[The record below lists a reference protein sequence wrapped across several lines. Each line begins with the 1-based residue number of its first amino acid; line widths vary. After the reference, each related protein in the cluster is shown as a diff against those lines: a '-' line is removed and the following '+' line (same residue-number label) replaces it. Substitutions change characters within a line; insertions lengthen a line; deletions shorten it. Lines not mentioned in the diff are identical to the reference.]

1 LTLNGVTLAAGASSA
16 NFISGLSAAQLRAG
30 GVTFDTAGFNITVP
44 QALVNSG
51 GGGLTKTGAGKL
63 TLTGAN
69 TYSGATMVSGGSLAL
84 SGAGAVSSSA
94 GVIFQNDADLDLTGK
109 ADRTLVL
116 SSGRFLK
123 GNGRVIG
130 NVSAAAGSTIEP
142 GNGIGNLTILGNVGL
157 GGALIMELDRG
168 AAQACDRLVCA
179 GGTAT
184 GGGALVV
191 TNIGPS
197 LAVGDVFR
205 LFEVPVS
212 GFAEI
217 ILPELPAGLGWTN
230 GVATDGT
237 IAVIAR
243 AATLLPVTLLEGNK
257 MKITWDPAQTGWRLQ
272 SQTNALGIGMG
283 QSWFDLP
290 GSDATNEWLA
300 PIDPGS
306 GSVFFRLVY
315 P

>member
-1 LTLNGVTLAAGASSA
+1 LTLNGVTLVAGAA
-16 NFISGLSAAQLRAG
+16 TPNFIHGLSAAQLRAG

-44 QALVNSG
+44 QTLINSG
-51 GGGLTKTGAGKL
+51 GGGLTKTGAGRL

-69 TYSGATMVSGGSLAL
+69 TYSGTTMVSGGSLAL
-84 SGAGAVSSSA
+84 SGTGSISSSA
-94 GVIFQNDADLDLTGK
+94 GITFQNDADLDLTGK

-142 GNGIGNLTILGNVGL
+142 GNGIGSLTILGNVGL
-157 GGALIMELDRG
+157 GGTLTMELDRS
-168 AAQACDRLVCA
+168 AAQSSDRLVCA
-179 GGTAT
+179 GGTVT

-191 TNIGPS
+191 TNIGPN
-197 LAVGDVFR
+197 LAFGDIFR

-217 ILPELPAGLGWTN
+217 TLPALPAGLGWTN
-230 GVATDGT
+230 GIAADGT
-237 IAVIAR
+237 IAVIAQV
-243 AATLLPVTLLEGNK
+243 APLLPITVIEGNQVK
-257 MKITWDPAQTGWRLQ
+257 LAWDPAQIGWHLQ
-272 SQTNALGIGMG
+272 SQTNAPGMGIGG
-283 QSWFDLP
+283 SWVDLP
-290 GSDATNEWLA
+290 GSAATNEWLV
-300 PIDPGS
+300 PIDPSS
-306 GSVFFRLVY
+306 GSVFFRLVF